1 MKMKSIVSMGNFDGL
16 HLGHRKLIQTMVDLA
31 KQQSLKSVVITF
43 KQHPALVLNKPH
55 DFQLLIPCE
64 HRIRMMQDLGV
75 DEIKC
80 LPFTKELS
88 QFSALDF
95 LETYLIDELDTAFIV
110 VGYDSHFGHKREG
123 NYQFLQKHA
132 QEFGYQ
138 CLYVPALKDE
148 EGIISSSRIRILLH
162 EGRIDEANRLLG
174 SPYSIFGEVV
184 RGKGLGKGMGFP
196 TANLALDEAQQLVPR
211 AGVYISRVFLGEDVF
226 FGLTNIG
233 TAPSVKQDRKTTVE
247 TYMPEYNADLYGARM
262 KLELLHFMRPE
273 LCFASRAE
281 LITAMQADLANA
293 KTLFEEYA

>member
-1 MKMKSIVSMGNFDGL
+1 MKSIVSMGNFDGL
-16 HLGHRKLIQTMVDLA
+16 HLGHRKLIKTMVDLA
-31 KQQSLKSVVITF
+31 KEQSLKSVIITF
-43 KQHPALVLNKPH
+43 KEHPALVLNKPH
-55 DFQLLIPCE
+55 NFQLLIPCE
-64 HRIRMMQDLGV
+64 HKIQMIKDLGV

-80 LPFTKELS
+80 LPFTRELS
-88 QFSALDF
+88 QLSALDF
-95 LETYLIDELDTAFIV
+95 LKTYIIEELDPAIIV
-110 VGYDSHFGHKREG
+110 VGYDSHFGHRREG

-132 QEFGYQ
+132 QGFGYQ
-138 CLYVPALKDE
+138 CLYVPALEDE
-148 EGIISSSRIRILLH
+148 EGVISSSRIRALLQ

-174 SPYSIFGEVV
+174 SPYSMYGEVV

-196 TANLALDEAQQLVPR
+196 TANLALDDAQQLIPR
-211 AGVYISRVFLGEDVF
+211 AGVYISRVFLAEDVF

-281 LITAMQADLANA
+281 LIQAMQADLAKA